1 LPAIHHGE
9 NHANTTAT
17 MTRMLDFG
25 CCMFDFGFWIFCKE
39 EVTKETEGAPRWAL
53 LSDDHLVIDE
63 ATH

>member
-1 LPAIHHGE
+1 
-9 NHANTTAT
+9 
-17 MTRMLDFG
+17 
-25 CCMFDFGFWIFCKE
+25 MFDFGFWIFCKE